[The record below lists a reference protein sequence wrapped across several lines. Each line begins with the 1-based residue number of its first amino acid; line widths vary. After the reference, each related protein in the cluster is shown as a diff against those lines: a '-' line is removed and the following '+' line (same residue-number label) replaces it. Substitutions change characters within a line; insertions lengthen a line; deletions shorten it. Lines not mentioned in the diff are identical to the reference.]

1 MTDLILMRGLP
12 ASGKTTASK
21 AIMKEVAR
29 TGRQTFRVS
38 RDDIRQQMGI
48 VDENLVTKV
57 EDMLVELYMSQ
68 KPDAVIVDAT
78 HLRPSYIRRWQKKY
92 SNVIVREHDVDPETC
107 IARDALREN
116 PVGEDVIR
124 NMVQKYMPKGKFLPI
139 PEYSEGNTP
148 NNPQN
153 GKFLPL
159 PPSERI
165 RPDAYIFDIDGTLA
179 HMDGKRSPYDY
190 DKAVHDRLDLHVK
203 LILDTLR
210 FDSNKDIV
218 IVSGRSEDSRHVTER
233 WLLDNNVYYD
243 ALFMRASG
251 DNRKD
256 DLVKYEIYRDH
267 IHDNWEVL
275 GVFDDRNQVIKMWRE
290 IGLKCFQVEDGD
302 F

>member
-57 EDMLVELYMSQ
+57 EDMLVDLYMKQ
-68 KPDAVIVDAT
+68 EPDAVIVDAM
-78 HLRPSYIRRWQKKY
+78 HLRPSYIKRWQKKY
-92 SNVIVREHDVDPETC
+92 GNVIVREHDVDPETC

-139 PEYSEGNTP
+139 PEYSEGDNP

-165 RPDAYIFDIDGTLA
+165 RPDAYIFDIDNTLA
-179 HMDGKRSPYDY
+179 IMSERSPYDY
-190 DKAVHDRLDLHVK
+190 DKA
-203 LILDTLR
+203 INDTLNPYVVR
-210 FDSNKDIV
+210 VLRSVKDNANIIV
-218 IVSGRSEDSRHVTER
+218 VSGRSEDSRHITER
-233 WLLDNNVYYD
+233 WLHENNIVCD
-243 ALFMRASG
+243 RLFMRKSG

-256 DLVKYEIYRDH
+256 DLVKYEIYRDS
-267 IHDNWEVL
+267 IHNNYEVL
-275 GVFDDRNQVIKMWRE
+275 GVFDDRLSVSRMWHQ
-290 IGLKCFQVEDGD
+290 IGLPLFRVGD
-302 F
+302 PDADF